1 MFILIATQAFSE
13 RVPIKTAMALD
24 AVDKLS
30 DDDGQPVAKP
40 KPPPKGKSKAKVSPK
55 KKN

>member
-55 KKN
+55 KN